1 MLNDRTIREALVSS
15 LQNKKNKPQ
24 RIIHELSVSNGN
36 AIADVVAIYRESHCF
51 EIKGEGDKVER
62 LKIQGVHYNS
72 AFRKI
77 TLITTAKHEKKAL
90 NYAPA
95 FWGIIIA
102 KEKAGRIVFNHL
114 RKALSN
120 PFFDKK
126 IALQTLWKEEMAG
139 ILSELK
145 INLRKKDMTRENIG
159 LILSQELGKKE
170 LSEKI
175 SSVLILRKSS
185 FIKHIS

>member
-1 MLNDRTIREALVSS
+1 MLNDRAIREALVRS
-15 LQNKKNKPQ
+15 LINKKNRPQ

-51 EIKGEGDKVER
+51 EIKGEGDKIER
-62 LKIQGVHYNS
+62 LKTQGEYYNA

-77 TLITTAKHEKKAL
+77 TLVTTEKHGKKAL
-90 NYAPA
+90 KHTPS

-102 KEKAGRIVFNHL
+102 KESAGKIILNYL

-126 IALQTLWKEEMAG
+126 TAVQTLWKEEMLG
-139 ILSELK
+139 ILSEME
-145 INLRKKDMTRENIG
+145 IFIKKRDMTRENIG
-159 LILSQELGKKE
+159 FILAEEMGKKE

-175 SSVLILRKSS
+175 SSALILRQSS
-185 FIKHIS
+185 FIKHVS